1 MFRFGAAR
9 LGNAR
14 SICGPLC
21 DRTGNA
27 LRDAGQPKDFLSIH
41 LDCAGIHL
49 RANQLL
55 DRSAVFSEG
64 IARGRLAHAHLAV
77 AWRAGMWVLLGD
89 VELLLVSQVDLS
101 HPGRGVFANLRNAV
115 AGLWR
120 LHAVR
125 AGAICTEEFCL
136 AKRTAAGAARM
147 IRRRRLTRPSLEATA
162 WQAQTPYNW
171 ALDVG
176 RWTFL

>member
-27 LRDAGQPKDFLSIH
+27 LRDAGLPENFLSGH
-41 LDCAGIHL
+41 LDFAGIHL
-49 RANQLL
+49 RANQFL

-64 IARGRLAHAHLAV
+64 TARGRLAHAHLAF

-101 HPGRGVFANLRNAV
+101 HPGPRIFANLRNAI

-120 LHAVR
+120 LHPVR
-125 AGAICTEEFCL
+125 AGAICAE
-136 AKRTAAGAARM
+136 
-147 IRRRRLTRPSLEATA
+147 
-162 WQAQTPYNW
+162 
-171 ALDVG
+171 
-176 RWTFL
+176 